1 MMHGFTTLRKDLMK
15 EYFEYIFPFL
25 LILYILLWIGSWGG
39 RQLGINR
46 KKKPVISLITIILSA
61 ILCLLPIGELSI
73 GAYILSFNP
82 SFSVGIIALL
92 IILLTKELSGRELL
106 REKDLLWFSIWNLAV
121 SLILYSSSLG
131 FIGTDIYGTGY
142 SFSLIF
148 VITAV
153 LTLALIFIK
162 SRLYIIF
169 TGYIVV
175 FNLKI
180 LPSDNFFDHITDG
193 VLFFASVIMIMRFIL
208 RNKGVRLE
216 AQPEGKLYE
225 GI

>member
-1 MMHGFTTLRKDLMK
+1 MK

-25 LILYILLWIGSWGG
+25 LILYILSWSG
-39 RQLGINR
+39 RQIGISR
-46 KKKPVISLITIILSA
+46 KKNSIISLATVILSA
-61 ILCLLPIGELSI
+61 ILCLLPIGDLSI
-73 GAYILSFNP
+73 GDYMLSFNP
-82 SFSVGIIALL
+82 SFSVGIISLL

-106 REKDLLWFSIWNLAV
+106 REKDLLWFSIWNLSI

-131 FIGTDIYGTGY
+131 FIGTDLYGTGY
-142 SFSLIF
+142 IFSLVFI
-148 VITAV
+148 ITAV

-169 TGYIVV
+169 TAYIVV

-193 VLFFASVIMIMRFIL
+193 VLFFASAIIILRFIL
-208 RNKGVRLE
+208 RYKGIRLVNY
-216 AQPEGKLYE
+216 QTDPEGKLHE

>member
-1 MMHGFTTLRKDLMK
+1 MK

-25 LILYILLWIGSWGG
+25 LILYILSWSG
-39 RQLGINR
+39 RQIGINR
-46 KKKPVISLITIILSA
+46 NKNSMINLAAVILSA
-61 ILCLLPIGELSI
+61 ILCLLPIGDLSI
-73 GAYILSFNP
+73 GDYMLSFNP
-82 SFSVGIIALL
+82 SFSVGIISLL

-106 REKDLLWFSIWNLAV
+106 REKDLLWFSIWNLSI

-131 FIGTDIYGTGY
+131 FIGTDMYGAGY
-142 SFSLIF
+142 RFSLIF
-148 VITAV
+148 VVTAA
-153 LTLALIFIK
+153 LTLAMIFIK

-193 VLFFASVIMIMRFIL
+193 VLFFASAIIILRFIL
-208 RNKGVRLE
+208 RYKGIRLVNY
-216 AQPEGKLYE
+216 QTDPEGKLHE

>member
-1 MMHGFTTLRKDLMK
+1 MK

-25 LILYILLWIGSWGG
+25 LILYILSWSG
-39 RQLGINR
+39 RQIGISR
-46 KKKPVISLITIILSA
+46 KKNSIISLATVILSA
-61 ILCLLPIGELSI
+61 ILCLLPIGDLSI
-73 GAYILSFNP
+73 GDYMLSFNP
-82 SFSVGIIALL
+82 SFSVGIISLL

-106 REKDLLWFSIWNLAV
+106 REKDLLWFSIWNLSI

-131 FIGTDIYGTGY
+131 FIGTDMYGTGY

-148 VITAV
+148 VITAA
-153 LTLALIFIK
+153 LTLAMIFIK

-193 VLFFASVIMIMRFIL
+193 VLFFASAIIILRFIL
-208 RNKGVRLE
+208 RYKGIRLVNY
-216 AQPEGKLYE
+216 QTDPEGKLHE

>member
-1 MMHGFTTLRKDLMK
+1 MK

-25 LILYILLWIGSWGG
+25 LILYILLWLGSWGG
-39 RQLGINR
+39 RQIGINR
-46 KKKPVISLITIILSA
+46 NKKPVISLITIILSA

-121 SLILYSSSLG
+121 SLVLYSSSLG

-148 VITAV
+148 IITAV

-162 SRLYIIF
+162 SPLYIIF

-180 LPSDNFFDHITDG
+180 MPSDNFFDHITDG

>member
-1 MMHGFTTLRKDLMK
+1 MK
-15 EYFEYIFPFL
+15 AYFEYIFPFL
-25 LILYILLWIGSWGG
+25 LILYILSWGWSWGESWGG
-39 RQLGINR
+39 RRIGIKQ

-61 ILCLLPIGELSI
+61 ILCFLPIGDLSI

-82 SFSVGIIALL
+82 SFSVGIIFLL

-106 REKDLLWFSIWNLAV
+106 RERDLLWFSIWNLSV
-121 SLILYSSSLG
+121 SLVLYSASLG

-148 VITAV
+148 IITAV
-153 LTLALIFIK
+153 LTLAMIFIK
-162 SRLYIIF
+162 SPLYIIF

-193 VLFFASVIMIMRFIL
+193 VLFFASVIIIMRFIL

>member
-1 MMHGFTTLRKDLMK
+1 MK

-25 LILYILLWIGSWGG
+25 LILYILSWSG
-39 RQLGINR
+39 RQIGINR
-46 KKKPVISLITIILSA
+46 NKNSMINLAAVILSA
-61 ILCLLPIGELSI
+61 ILCLLPIGDLSI
-73 GAYILSFNP
+73 GDYMLSFNP
-82 SFSVGIIALL
+82 SFSVGIISLL

-106 REKDLLWFSIWNLAV
+106 REKDLLWFSIWNLSI

-131 FIGTDIYGTGY
+131 FIGTDMYGAGY
-142 SFSLIF
+142 RFSLIF
-148 VITAV
+148 VVTAA
-153 LTLALIFIK
+153 LTLAMIFIK

-180 LPSDNFFDHITDG
+180 LPSNNFFDHITDG
-193 VLFFASVIMIMRFIL
+193 VLFFASAIIILRFIL
-208 RNKGVRLE
+208 RYKGIRLVNY
-216 AQPEGKLYE
+216 QTDPEGKLHE

>member
-1 MMHGFTTLRKDLMK
+1 MK

-25 LILYILLWIGSWGG
+25 LILYILSWSG
-39 RQLGINR
+39 RQIGISR
-46 KKKPVISLITIILSA
+46 KKNSIISLATIILSA
-61 ILCLLPIGELSI
+61 ILCLLPIGDLSI
-73 GAYILSFNP
+73 GDYMLSFNP
-82 SFSVGIIALL
+82 SFSVGIISLL

-106 REKDLLWFSIWNLAV
+106 REKDLLWFSIWNLSI

-131 FIGTDIYGTGY
+131 FIGTDMYGAGY
-142 SFSLIF
+142 RFSLIF
-148 VITAV
+148 VVTAA
-153 LTLALIFIK
+153 LTLAMIFIK

-180 LPSDNFFDHITDG
+180 LPSNNFFDHITDG
-193 VLFFASVIMIMRFIL
+193 VLFFASAIIILRFIL
-208 RNKGVRLE
+208 RYKGIRLVNY
-216 AQPEGKLYE
+216 QTDPEGKLHE

>member
-1 MMHGFTTLRKDLMK
+1 MK

-25 LILYILLWIGSWGG
+25 LILYILSWSG
-39 RQLGINR
+39 RQIGINR
-46 KKKPVISLITIILSA
+46 NKNSRINLAAIILSA
-61 ILCLLPIGELSI
+61 ILCLLPIGDLSI
-73 GAYILSFNP
+73 GDYILSFNP
-82 SFSVGIIALL
+82 SFSVGIISLL

-106 REKDLLWFSIWNLAV
+106 REKDLLWFSIWNLSI

-131 FIGTDIYGTGY
+131 FIGTDLYGTGY
-142 SFSLIF
+142 IFSLVFI
-148 VITAV
+148 ITAV

-169 TGYIVV
+169 TAYIVV

-180 LPSDNFFDHITDG
+180 LPSDNFYDHITDG
-193 VLFFASVIMIMRFIL
+193 VLFFASAIIILRFIL
-208 RNKGVRLE
+208 RSKGVRLVNH
-216 AQPEGKLYE
+216 QTDTEGKLHE

>member
-1 MMHGFTTLRKDLMK
+1 M
-15 EYFEYIFPFL
+15 
-25 LILYILLWIGSWGG
+25 
-39 RQLGINR
+39 
-46 KKKPVISLITIILSA
+46 
-61 ILCLLPIGELSI
+61 
-73 GAYILSFNP
+73 
-82 SFSVGIIALL
+82 GIIFLL

-148 VITAV
+148 IITAV

-180 LPSDNFFDHITDG
+180 MPSDNFFDHITDG

>member
-1 MMHGFTTLRKDLMK
+1 MK

-25 LILYILLWIGSWGG
+25 LILYILSWSG
-39 RQLGINR
+39 RQIGINR
-46 KKKPVISLITIILSA
+46 NKNSMINLAAIILSA
-61 ILCLLPIGELSI
+61 ILCLLPIGDLSI
-73 GAYILSFNP
+73 GDYMLSFNP
-82 SFSVGIIALL
+82 SFSVGIISLL

-106 REKDLLWFSIWNLAV
+106 REKDLLWFSIWNLSI

-131 FIGTDIYGTGY
+131 FIGTDMYGAGY
-142 SFSLIF
+142 RFSLIF
-148 VITAV
+148 VVTAA
-153 LTLALIFIK
+153 LTLAMIFIK

-193 VLFFASVIMIMRFIL
+193 VLFFASAIIIVRFIL
-208 RNKGVRLE
+208 RYKGIRLVTY
-216 AQPEGKLYE
+216 QTDPEGKLHE

>member
-1 MMHGFTTLRKDLMK
+1 MK

-25 LILYILLWIGSWGG
+25 LILYILSWSG
-39 RQLGINR
+39 RQIGVSR
-46 KKKPVISLITIILSA
+46 KKNSIISLATIILSA
-61 ILCLLPIGELSI
+61 ILCLLPIGDLSI
-73 GAYILSFNP
+73 GDYMLSFNP
-82 SFSVGIIALL
+82 SFSVGIISLL

-106 REKDLLWFSIWNLAV
+106 REKDLLWFSIWNLSI

-131 FIGTDIYGTGY
+131 FIGTDMYGTGY

-148 VITAV
+148 VITAA
-153 LTLALIFIK
+153 LTLAMIFIK

-193 VLFFASVIMIMRFIL
+193 VLFFASAIIILRFIL
-208 RNKGVRLE
+208 RYKGIRLVNY
-216 AQPEGKLYE
+216 QTDPEGKLHE

>member
-1 MMHGFTTLRKDLMK
+1 MK

-25 LILYILLWIGSWGG
+25 LILYILSWSG
-39 RQLGINR
+39 RQIGISR
-46 KKKPVISLITIILSA
+46 KKNSIISLATIILSA
-61 ILCLLPIGELSI
+61 ILCLLPIGDLSI
-73 GAYILSFNP
+73 GDYMLSFNP
-82 SFSVGIIALL
+82 SFSVGIISLL

-106 REKDLLWFSIWNLAV
+106 REKDLLWFSIWNLSI

-131 FIGTDIYGTGY
+131 FIGTDMYGTGY

-148 VITAV
+148 VITAA
-153 LTLALIFIK
+153 LTLAMIFIK

-193 VLFFASVIMIMRFIL
+193 VLFFASAIIILRFIL
-208 RNKGVRLE
+208 RYKGIRLVNY
-216 AQPEGKLYE
+216 QTDPEGKLHE

>member
-1 MMHGFTTLRKDLMK
+1 MK

-25 LILYILLWIGSWGG
+25 LILYILSWSG
-39 RQLGINR
+39 RQIGINR
-46 KKKPVISLITIILSA
+46 NKNSMINLAAIILSA
-61 ILCLLPIGELSI
+61 ILCLLPIGDLSI
-73 GAYILSFNP
+73 GDYILSFNP
-82 SFSVGIIALL
+82 SFSVGIISLL

-106 REKDLLWFSIWNLAV
+106 REKDLLWFSIWNLSI

-131 FIGTDIYGTGY
+131 FIGTDLYGTGY
-142 SFSLIF
+142 IFSLVFI
-148 VITAV
+148 ITAV

-169 TGYIVV
+169 TAYIVV

-180 LPSDNFFDHITDG
+180 LPSDNFYDHITDG
-193 VLFFASVIMIMRFIL
+193 VLFFASAIIILRFIL
-208 RNKGVRLE
+208 RSKGVRLVNH
-216 AQPEGKLYE
+216 QTDTEGKLHE

>member
-1 MMHGFTTLRKDLMK
+1 MK

-25 LILYILLWIGSWGG
+25 LILYILSWSG
-39 RQLGINR
+39 RQIGISR
-46 KKKPVISLITIILSA
+46 KKNSIISLATVILSA
-61 ILCLLPIGELSI
+61 ILCLLPIGDLSI
-73 GAYILSFNP
+73 GDYMLSFNP
-82 SFSVGIIALL
+82 SFSVGIISLL
-92 IILLTKELSGRELL
+92 IILLTKELYGRELL
-106 REKDLLWFSIWNLAV
+106 REKDLLWFSIWNLSI

-131 FIGTDIYGTGY
+131 FIGTDLYGTGY

-148 VITAV
+148 VITAA
-153 LTLALIFIK
+153 LTLAMIFIK

-193 VLFFASVIMIMRFIL
+193 VLFFASAIIILRFIL
-208 RNKGVRLE
+208 RYKGIRLVNY
-216 AQPEGKLYE
+216 QTDPEGKLHE